1 MAIQTTDVTI
11 SNLSLLNKRA
21 AGGGRYRVTAT
32 LSWISGLTYGTDHRI
47 PVDKAAIGLP
57 TSIEHMDIMS
67 DGNVGYMFKF
77 DPGKDDILL
86 YVPALRTGTSFDNNT
101 LWTITHDLWPLVN
114 EAGTVTGLAVI
125 ATTDTTSAM
134 DNQTFRLPTLIEVA
148 SGDTLTSCTLD
159 IVAIGF

>member
-11 SNLSLLNKRA
+11 SNMSLLTKRA

-32 LSWISGLTYGTDHRI
+32 LSWRTGLTYGTDHRI

-57 TSIEHMDIMS
+57 VAIESLEIMA
-67 DGNVGYMFKF
+67 DGNVGYVPKF

-86 YVPALRTGTSFDNNT
+86 YVPALKTGTSVDATWGTTQNV
-101 LWTITHDLWPLVN
+101 WPLTN
-114 EAGTVTGLAVI
+114 EAGNNTGLAIV
-125 ATTDTTSAM
+125 ATTDNSNATDSG
-134 DNQTFRLPTLIEVA
+134 TFRLPTLIEVA

-159 IVAIGF
+159 IVAVGF

>member
-11 SNLSLLNKRA
+11 SNLSLLTKRA

-57 TSIEHMDIMS
+57 TSIEQMDIMS
-67 DGNVGYMFKF
+67 DGNVGYVFKF
-77 DPGKDDILL
+77 DPNKDDILL
-86 YVPALRTGTSFDNNT
+86 YVPCLRTGTSVDVSWVATQNA
-101 LWTITHDLWPLVN
+101 WPLLG
-114 EAGTVTGLAVI
+114 EAGANTGLAVI
-125 ATTDTTSAM
+125 TGDATSAA
-134 DNQTFRLPTLIEVA
+134 DSGTFRMPTLIEVA